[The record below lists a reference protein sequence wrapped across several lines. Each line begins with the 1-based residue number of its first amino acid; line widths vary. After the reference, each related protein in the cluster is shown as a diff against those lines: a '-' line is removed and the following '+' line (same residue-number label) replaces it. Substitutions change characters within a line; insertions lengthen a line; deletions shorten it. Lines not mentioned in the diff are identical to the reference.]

1 MQAFSS
7 TIRDLYALAEYAS
20 PDQFLTRAI
29 GLMQMWIRFDGAIFG
44 TGEAGDT
51 GVQGLFDAPLPTA
64 ANAPLHQPHQQSHQ
78 PQHQPHQQQP
88 TSHAHQV
95 HASQRTQKHPAQQIR
110 PFHHPHAGHSAPPS
124 ATSAAASPDDP
135 VAQGFR
141 NAPLSPT
148 RGGIRVLY
156 RKSHDGK
163 RLRERDAGSCL
174 SLAEELGMCHLMLHG
189 DDPNRVRPARWIVLY
204 RQHDVRFAASDAAAL
219 HGLWIHLSRALA
231 INRARAA
238 ERLPG
243 AHAYREQAGATGLI
257 NDQGQVEIADQRFF
271 DLLEREWPELAPE
284 FIPHEAMEWL
294 NQDKPYR
301 GTQVEITLL
310 RQAGCNLCR
319 IRPVDAMEVL
329 TPREFVVARR
339 FAAGMSHKQ
348 IARELGVSHHTV
360 RNQLAH
366 LYRKL
371 NLHDKASL
379 AQYLS
384 TNLGTH

>member
-7 TIRDLYALAEYAS
+7 TVSDLYALAEYAS

-44 TGEAGDT
+44 TGEGGAAGAHEA
-51 GVQGLFDAPLPTA
+51 GVSQLMAMPATPA
-64 ANAPLHQPHQQSHQ
+64 ANAGRGATSAHEWQGAADSHLSGAAYAAQ
-78 PQHQPHQQQP
+78 ANHASHASH
-88 TSHAHQV
+88 TSHAANAA
-95 HASQRTQKHPAQQIR
+95 HAA
-110 PFHHPHAGHSAPPS
+110 HAAH
-124 ATSAAASPDDP
+124 AARQANGDDP

-156 RKSHDGK
+156 RKGREGK
-163 RLRERDAGSCL
+163 RIKEREAGNFR
-174 SLAEELGMCHLMLHG
+174 SLAEELGMCHLMVHG

-204 RQHDVRFAASDAAAL
+204 RQHDVRFAESDAAAL

-231 INRARAA
+231 INRARAV
-238 ERLPG
+238 ERLQG
-243 AHAYREQAGATGLI
+243 TYAHREQSGATGLI
-257 NDQGQVEIADQRFF
+257 NDEGQVEIADQRFF

-284 FIPHEAMEWL
+284 FIPHEAMELL
-294 NQDKPYR
+294 NQEKPYR
-301 GTQVEITLL
+301 GAQIELTLV